1 MKKPHLKGL
10 YAITDRTLAGD
21 VGVPHQV
28 EQALIGGARIIQ
40 YRDKGED
47 RQRRLQE
54 VQSLLQLCRA
64 HAALLII
71 NDDLELA
78 AAVAADG
85 VHLGRDDPAISLARE
100 RLGPEAIIGVSCYNR
115 LDLALGAQEQ
125 GADYVAFGR
134 FFSSNT
140 KPLAVQADAQLLRQ
154 ARPLLQI
161 PIVAIGGITPENGAP
176 LLAAGADMLAVIH
189 GLFGQPDIRAAC
201 DSFNTLF
208 EQEGNRT

>member
-1 MKKPHLKGL
+1 
-10 YAITDRTLAGD
+10 
-21 VGVPHQV
+21 
-28 EQALIGGARIIQ
+28 
-40 YRDKGED
+40 
-47 RQRRLQE
+47 
-54 VQSLLQLCRA
+54 
-64 HAALLII
+64 
-71 NDDLELA
+71 
-78 AAVAADG
+78 
-85 VHLGRDDPAISLARE
+85 
-100 RLGPEAIIGVSCYNR
+100 
-115 LDLALGAQEQ
+115 
-125 GADYVAFGR
+125 VAFGR